1 MLSLAGTAVAPLE
14 GQPIESKKGM
24 NRIELENNDFRKKHV
39 SIFVTIWALV
49 MLGGFVGVFLEWW
62 PHSTIFIGLVVG
74 IAIAIRG
81 AALGLWRW
89 SDICRARSDSR
100 KSL

>member
-1 MLSLAGTAVAPLE
+1 MSRRRA
-14 GQPIESKKGM
+14 M

-49 MLGGFVGVFLEWW
+49 MLGDFVGVFLEWW
-62 PHSTIFIGLVVG
+62 PNSTIFIGLVVG

-89 SDICRARSDSR
+89 SDIWRACNDSR